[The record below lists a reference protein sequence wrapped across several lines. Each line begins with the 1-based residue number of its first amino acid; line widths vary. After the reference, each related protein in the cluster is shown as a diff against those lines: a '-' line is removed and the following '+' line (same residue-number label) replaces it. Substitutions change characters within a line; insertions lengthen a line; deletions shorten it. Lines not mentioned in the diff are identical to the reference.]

1 MKLFPERYKI
11 SKPKEPPLQSYL
23 FGHRLQASQTKYE
36 YLLEFLMI
44 ALARKKNGITDRP
57 DDTMFPIDGNGG
69 NDNIKYYPEARIGL
83 KRFIFYPKSKMEGKA
98 EVDNK
103 AYDACVKALYEH
115 IEADSDIKRQNAVTI
130 IQNLLNSFC
139 AVNQNRSWFD
149 QNMLPVCREAVMP
162 ESMGIKSWRQ
172 HLDFDMDR
180 AKVDTRFD
188 FKKNTY
194 FCRGGEV
201 YYLHLLSAIN
211 EYPEKKNIIEKRL
224 SQMIDSFPQFSYL
237 CSFIQETWDEYMNM
251 DAIPDD
257 SSSQKI
263 EKDPKFIPAAFAK
276 HNAYTLSELE
286 NFLCS
291 KTHPFEKME
300 IFSDAIILQLLRLSY
315 MVSSSESSSNCW
327 VIDVNS
333 RDIDNE
339 EVKKAAI
346 NAFRK
351 NEETINNYLYNGL
364 ELYREKLNIKDDAA
378 VIKKAA
384 EDSYKLFRKMGKTI
398 GIIIPA
404 KGPGMRFTLPE
415 NIIKFL
421 VLSIIPPRNI
431 ITLDEFLN
439 QLYKHY
445 GIVVGPDE
453 YREEIKNGTIEE
465 VTDLSFMVENKRAF
479 AQKLKDCGFLRD
491 LSDATAI
498 VENPYE
504 TEREGDV

>member
-1 MKLFPERYKI
+1 
-11 SKPKEPPLQSYL
+11 
-23 FGHRLQASQTKYE
+23 
-36 YLLEFLMI
+36 
-44 ALARKKNGITDRP
+44 
-57 DDTMFPIDGNGG
+57 
-69 NDNIKYYPEARIGL
+69 
-83 KRFIFYPKSKMEGKA
+83 
-98 EVDNK
+98 
-103 AYDACVKALYEH
+103 
-115 IEADSDIKRQNAVTI
+115 
-130 IQNLLNSFC
+130 
-139 AVNQNRSWFD
+139 
-149 QNMLPVCREAVMP
+149 MP